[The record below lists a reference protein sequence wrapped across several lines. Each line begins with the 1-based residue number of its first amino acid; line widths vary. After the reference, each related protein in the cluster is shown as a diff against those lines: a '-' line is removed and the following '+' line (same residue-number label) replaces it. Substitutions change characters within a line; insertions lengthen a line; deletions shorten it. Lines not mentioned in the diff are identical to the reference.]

1 MKRVARLVSD
11 RVGRHGRLARQ
22 VAEQSAANIAIQGLG
37 AVTTLSFVNLL
48 PTHEYA
54 IFALCLTTSNFLS
67 ITSDLGLMS
76 SLNYFWRSTKTAD
89 ALFEDRYAAIRRVRL
104 MLFLVAGAI
113 AVGVLV
119 FLGLKQGAPVRTVLL
134 TAALTLGLAWLQ
146 VNAQML
152 VVPLRLAQK
161 LRLAYAIE
169 LGAAVVRVSLALLAF
184 VLAWAE
190 AWVPLASMAVAALLT
205 LVLARRHVP
214 PEIVSRRKPSRE
226 SMRAVGAYILPTIPG
241 TFIFATQD
249 AFVYWL
255 ASISGGA
262 TVVAQAFALGRL
274 AAIFVMLNSIMSN
287 VIVPRLVN
295 VRDDR
300 RAHRNGL
307 LPIVLI
313 AFFCG
318 VIVIAA
324 GLFPAP
330 FLFVLG
336 EKYSGLGIELVLS
349 LATATLALLATM
361 LGQVSRTMGWVRWET
376 PLIFVHAGVALAVI
390 PFFTFT
396 TTQGVLSYSLAL
408 AGFGLA
414 KMIAIHVLGSR
425 GIDPPWLSE
434 AR

>member
-1 MKRVARLVSD
+1 MRAVRRFVSD
-11 RVGRHGRLARQ
+11 RVTRHGRLARQ
-22 VAEQSAANIAIQGLG
+22 VAEQTMANIAIQGLG
-37 AVTTLSFVNLL
+37 AVTTLSFVHLL

-54 IFALCLTTSNFLS
+54 IFALCITTSNFMA
-67 ITSDLGLMS
+67 LMS
-76 SLNYFWRSTKTAD
+76 DFGLTASLNYFWRSAKTSGAP
-89 ALFEDRYAAIRRVRL
+89 FEDRYAAIKRVRM
-104 MLFLVAGAI
+104 MLFLFSGA
-113 AVGVLV
+113 VSLGVLA
-119 FLGLKQGAPVRTVLL
+119 FLELKQGAPLHIVAL
-134 TAALTLGLAWLQ
+134 TAGLVLALSWAQ
-146 VNAQML
+146 INVQML
-152 VVPLRLAQK
+152 IVPLRLMQK
-161 LRLAYAIE
+161 LRIAYAIE
-169 LGAAVVRVSLALLAF
+169 LTGAIVRVSLAVLAFAF
-184 VLAWAE
+184 VLAQ
-190 AWVPLASMAVAALLT
+190 AWIPLAALGIASLVALFM
-205 LVLARRHVP
+205 ARRNVP

-226 SMRAVGAYILPTIPG
+226 SIRTVSTYILPTVPG
-241 TFIFATQD
+241 TIVFATQD

-274 AAIFVMLNSIMSN
+274 AAIFVMLNSIMTN
-287 VIVPRLVN
+287 VIIPRIVN
-295 VRDDR
+295 VHDDR

-318 VIVIAA
+318 VIVLATA
-324 GLFPAP
+324 LFPGP

-336 EKYSGLGIELVLS
+336 EKYSGLGSELVLS

-376 PLIFVHAGVALAVI
+376 PLIFLHAAVALAVI

-396 TTQGVLSYSLAL
+396 TTHGVLSYSLAL

-425 GIDPPWLSE
+425 RIDPPWLRE